1 MKNGI
6 SESFL
11 QYLLQC
17 PKNQKSIF
25 KAAKE
30 LENSDNLLV
39 ISEFVMSEKMES
51 GDDEIIILKL
61 KILVDSDDDA
71 FLSMI
76 KDLKIMVIC
85 LFSRFYF
92 HLILGG
98 NY

>member
-1 MKNGI
+1 
-6 SESFL
+6 
-11 QYLLQC
+11 
-17 PKNQKSIF
+17 
-25 KAAKE
+25 
-30 LENSDNLLV
+30 
-39 ISEFVMSEKMES
+39 MSEKMES